1 MVLHEKVVS
10 LIKEKSFGHIAF
22 IDNDGFPHVTPVWV
36 DTDGEHV
43 IVNTAMGRKKQRLAE
58 EGKPVSIEISNP
70 SNPYRYALIKG
81 KILKQTFDGAE
92 EHINQMAKKYT
103 GAEKYTKS
111 SEDEKRVLIYIKPV
125 KVITNF

>member
-1 MVLHEKVVS
+1 M
-10 LIKEKSFGHIAF
+10 
-22 IDNDGFPHVTPVWV
+22 
-36 DTDGEHV
+36 
-43 IVNTAMGRKKQRLAE
+43 
-58 EGKPVSIEISNP
+58 
-70 SNPYRYALIKG
+70 
-81 KILKQTFDGAE
+81 KQTFEGAE